1 MEAKI
6 VLSERKVTTIQEQSG
21 IRFEPRDLTATHP
34 DDYPIQEYDVIA
46 ITSDGKVR
54 HSEGTFETLDAAK
67 AACQEFAQGET
78 GLDQWTDVPRN
89 EQPSESQ
96 DEEGT
101 PKNVLGQIAVK
112 PFYIWANDDCSN
124 KADSFKEAKAIRLT
138 LFNEGG
144 ESVHIVDADGVEVVD
159 AEIEAHEALV
169 NAGYFA
175 GARKPE
181 VKPEFHGAFM
191 VNDPQDP
198 EGFAIVGDDIAS
210 LILEARDRLIEP
222 ASEREMSNPITGL
235 PPIDSNVTVR
245 LIEGMIVTGVVTG
258 HGKKDGKP
266 TFDFE
271 YDHRTPEGQTLKAS
285 KWAWPEQAQLRNPRK
300 FARLCLANCGWKIN
314 LAGVI
319 PRKSIMTAAGEKEA
333 YAYFTDDGLNEY
345 LSARHV
351 SKGLD
356 ILESISVHIPAGSSD
371 DCIRYL
377 IERFVRDA
385 EKTVSEYYASQTSK
399 E

>member
-1 MEAKI
+1 MSNYI
-6 VLSERKVTTIQEQSG
+6 
-21 IRFEPRDLTATHP
+21 
-34 DDYPIQEYDVIA
+34 
-46 ITSDGKVR
+46 
-54 HSEGTFETLDAAK
+54 
-67 AACQEFAQGET
+67 
-78 GLDQWTDVPRN
+78 
-89 EQPSESQ
+89 EQPAASQ
-96 DEEGT
+96 DKAVDL
-101 PKNVLGQIAVK
+101 KNTLGQVATA
-112 PFYIWANDDCSN
+112 PFYIWANDDCAN
-124 KADSFKEAKAIRLT
+124 KTNNFKEAKAIRLT